1 MKKNLLIAAI
11 AITALASC
19 SSNDFVGDE
28 SPQTSSGN
36 VGAISFNLNT
46 AAVTRATTGAGAANA
61 LDNQFIVWG
70 EKNESGG
77 AAVAVPSANSV
88 FPNYQVNWVNK
99 AHSTTSNSSGWE
111 YVGYTH
117 SNTASTDDYQTN
129 ITPHLGVAQEI
140 KYWDN
145 SATNYVFTAVSALK
159 DDIKTG
165 KIQISK
171 TLSGTDEFAKGYTIT
186 AAAGADFSHL
196 YFADRY
202 KITENYGTTPV
213 TMNFRSL
220 LSQIRVGIYETI
232 PGYNVTAIKFY
243 NTTNFEDANEF
254 KTTGDNP
261 TSIFG
266 ATVDNLKPG
275 ANTLTVTYNSTTNQ
289 PIVSTSGNPETT
301 ITLGQNFNTLTS
313 DAQNPVYMATSSA
326 QPTWETAEGAY
337 TPVFPREGVTTDMTL
352 KVKYTLYNAH
362 SGETIDITG
371 DATVPGKYLQW
382 KPNYKYS
389 YLFKLTDNAL
399 TPITFDAVVV
409 ADEAGNQ
416 ETITT
421 VDDPSITTYAKASAV
436 TTNDEYVTN
445 NDIYVAVQ
453 YGGANP
459 SNPALTVSNEGN
471 AKLYYVTYQK
481 NSEDL
486 QVTEAAVA
494 NAIAHGTYV
503 ALDKTWTITEA
514 SGSKMVVTDTEENL
528 LTASTTIPAEASPT
542 GAALTINV
550 AKFKPQAKYVQ
561 VTPSDAVLTN
571 GVAYYSQSNGGG
583 EGFVG
588 NGSRT
593 AGDSTYRRVS
603 DWTGYYVFE
612 YKDGSGN
619 KHYKVIKVVNDPN
632 QS

>member
-1 MKKNLLIAAI
+1 MKKHLLIAAI

-36 VGAISFNLNT
+36 VGAISFNMNT
-46 AAVTRATTGAGAANA
+46 PAITRGTSTDAIK

-70 EKNESGG
+70 EKNENGG
-77 AAVAVPSANSV
+77 TAVTVPSANIV
-88 FPNYQVNWVNK
+88 FPNYQVNWVALAN
-99 AHSTTSNSSGWE
+99 STTSNSSGWE

-129 ITPHLGVAQEI
+129 ISPSLSAAQEI
-140 KYWDN
+140 KYWDK

-159 DDIKTG
+159 NDIKTG
-165 KIQISK
+165 KIKITK
-171 TLSGTDEFAKGYTIT
+171 TNTAVDNEYLKGYQIVAT
-186 AAAGADFSHL
+186 ADADFSHL
-196 YFADRY
+196 YFADRNV
-202 KITENYGTTPV
+202 ISSNYGASPV

-243 NTTNFEDANEF
+243 NTTNFEDGNEF

-289 PIVSTSGNPETT
+289 PIVSTGGQRAST
-301 ITLGQNFNTLTS
+301 ITLGQNFNTLAT
-313 DAQNPVYMATSSA
+313 NNIMATSSA
-326 QPTWETAEGAY
+326 TPTWETANGAY

-352 KVKYTLYNAH
+352 KVKYTLYNEH

-421 VDDPSITTYAKASAV
+421 VDNPSITTYQNGSVV
-436 TTNDEYVTN
+436 TTKSEYLSGKP
-445 NDIYVAVQ
+445 IYVVV
-453 YGGANP
+453 ANGT
-459 SNPALTVSNEGN
+459 ALTVNTN
-471 AKLYYVTYQK
+471 AKLYTATVQ
-481 NSEDL
+481 SGFVEGI
-486 QVTEAAVA
+486 TESTVA
-494 NAIAHGTYV
+494 NAIAHGADSNGSKVLT
-503 ALDKTWTITEA
+503 DA
-514 SGSKMVVTDTEENL
+514 SGKTLTVTPAAENT
-528 LTASTTIPAEASPT
+528 LTAFTTISASDSPT
-542 GAALTINV
+542 GADLTING
-550 AKFKPQAKYVQ
+550 AKF
-561 VTPSDAVLTN
+561 TPTT
-571 GVAYYSQSNGGG
+571 
-583 EGFVG
+583 EG
-588 NGSRT
+588 T
-593 AGDSTYRRVS
+593 
-603 DWTGYYVFE
+603 YVFE
-612 YKDGSGN
+612 FISRDKATGTYVSGTTYYTAATGDATVDTTSFEEGVTDVSSYYVGDP
-619 KHYKVIKVVNDPN
+619 KKYYKVIKVVAP
-632 QS
+632 

>member
-28 SPQTSSGN
+28 SPQTSSGT
-36 VGAISFNLNT
+36 VGAISFNMNT
-46 AAVTRATTGAGAANA
+46 PAITRGTSTDATK

-77 AAVAVPSANSV
+77 SAVAVPSANSV
-88 FPNYQVNWVNK
+88 FPNYQVNWVDK

-129 ITPHLGVAQEI
+129 ITPSLSAAQEI
-140 KYWDN
+140 KYWDK

-159 DDIKTG
+159 NDIKTG
-165 KIQISK
+165 NIKITK
-171 TLSGTDEFAKGYTIT
+171 TNTAVDNEYLKGYQIVAT
-186 AAAGADFSHL
+186 ADADFTHL
-196 YFADRY
+196 YFADRNV
-202 KITENYGTTPV
+202 ISSNYGASPV

-220 LSQIRVGIYETI
+220 LSNIRVGIYETI
-232 PGYNVTAIKFY
+232 PGYDVSAIKFY
-243 NTTNFEDANEF
+243 QSDGTTEF
-254 KTTGDNP
+254 TTGETP

-289 PIVSTSGNPETT
+289 PMVSTSGNREST
-301 ITLGQNFNTLTS
+301 ITLGQNFNLLSTS
-313 DAQNPVYMATSSA
+313 NTMATSSA

-436 TTNDEYVTN
+436 TTNNKSEYVTN

-453 YGGANP
+453 NGGDNP
-459 SNPALTVSNEGN
+459 SNPALTFGNDGN

-481 NSEDL
+481 NFEDL

-603 DWTGYYVFE
+603 DSTGYYVFE

-619 KHYKVIKVVNDPN
+619 KHYKVIKVVDDPN
-632 QS
+632 QG

>member
-1 MKKNLLIAAI
+1 M
-11 AITALASC
+11 
-19 SSNDFVGDE
+19 
-28 SPQTSSGN
+28 
-36 VGAISFNLNT
+36 
-46 AAVTRATTGAGAANA
+46 
-61 LDNQFIVWG
+61 
-70 EKNESGG
+70 
-77 AAVAVPSANSV
+77 
-88 FPNYQVNWVNK
+88 
-99 AHSTTSNSSGWE
+99 
-111 YVGYTH
+111 
-117 SNTASTDDYQTN
+117 
-129 ITPHLGVAQEI
+129 
-140 KYWDN
+140 

-159 DDIKTG
+159 NDIKTG
-165 KIQISK
+165 KIKITK
-171 TLSGTDEFAKGYTIT
+171 TNTAVDNEYLKGYQIVAT
-186 AAAGADFSHL
+186 ADADFTHL
-196 YFADRY
+196 YLADRN
-202 KITENYGTTPV
+202 KITGSYGTNPV

-254 KTTGDNP
+254 KTTGESP

-266 ATVDNLKPG
+266 AIVDNLKPG
-275 ANTLTVTYNSTTNQ
+275 ANTLTVTYNSTTNR
-289 PIVSTSGNPETT
+289 PIVSTSGTRATT

-313 DAQNPVYMATSSA
+313 NSESPVYMATSSA
-326 QPTWETAEGAY
+326 QPTWETAEGNY
-337 TPVFPREGVTTDMTL
+337 TPVFPREDVTTDMTL

-371 DATVPGKYLQW
+371 SAIVPGKYLQW

-389 YLFKLTDNAL
+389 YLFKLTDDAL
-399 TPITFDAVVV
+399 TPITFDAVTI

-421 VDDPSITTYAKASAV
+421 VNDPSITTYAKASAV
-436 TTNDEYVTN
+436 TTNNKSEYVTN

-459 SNPALTVSNEGN
+459 SNPALTVGNEGN

-481 NSEDL
+481 NFEDL

-603 DWTGYYVFE
+603 DSTGYYVFE

-619 KHYKVIKVVNDPN
+619 KHYKVIKVVDDPN
-632 QS
+632 QG

>member
-1 MKKNLLIAAI
+1 MKKHLLIAAI
-11 AITALASC
+11 VITALASC

-46 AAVTRATTGAGAANA
+46 AAVTRATGEGAANA

-77 AAVAVPSANSV
+77 AAVAVPSANIV
-88 FPNYQVNWVNK
+88 FPNYQVNWV
-99 AHSTTSNSSGWE
+99 AHANSTTSNSSGWE

-171 TLSGTDEFAKGYTIT
+171 TLSGTNQYAKGYTIT
-186 AAAGADFSHL
+186 AAAGAHFENL
-196 YFADRY
+196 YFADRNEM
-202 KITENYGTTPV
+202 TTGYGASPV

-220 LSQIRVGIYETI
+220 LSNIRVGIYETI
-232 PGYNVTAIKFY
+232 PGYDVSAIKFY
-243 NTTNFEDANEF
+243 QSDGTTEF
-254 KTTGDNP
+254 TTGETP

-275 ANTLTVTYNSTTNQ
+275 ANMLTVTYNSTTNQ
-289 PIVSTSGNPETT
+289 PMVSTSGNREST
-301 ITLGQNFNTLTS
+301 ITLGQNFNTLAT
-313 DAQNPVYMATSSA
+313 NNIMATSSA
-326 QPTWETAEGAY
+326 TPTWETANGAY

-371 DATVPGKYLQW
+371 TATVPGKYLQW

-421 VDDPSITTYAKASAV
+421 VDNPSITTYQNGSVV
-436 TTNDEYVTN
+436 TTKSEYLSGKP
-445 NDIYVAVQ
+445 IYVVV
-453 YGGANP
+453 ANGT
-459 SNPALTVSNEGN
+459 ALTVGTN
-471 AKLYYVTYQK
+471 AKLYTATVQDGFV
-481 NSEDL
+481 EGI
-486 QVTEAAVA
+486 TESTVA
-494 NAIAHGTYV
+494 NAIANGAT
-503 ALDKTWTITEA
+503 DN
-514 SGSKMVVTDTEENL
+514 GSKVLTDGGGYTLTVTPAAENT
-528 LTASTTIPAEASPT
+528 LTAFQTIPAADSPT
-542 GAALTINV
+542 GADLAINGATFTPTAPTFTVV
-550 AKFKPQAKYVQ
+550 ASGTE
-561 VTPSDAVLTN
+561 VTSGTTYYTAADGSTSVTLDAN
-571 GVAYYSQSNGGG
+571 G
-583 EGFVG
+583 
-588 NGSRT
+588 T
-593 AGDSTYRRVS
+593 AGENQY
-603 DWTGYYVFE
+603 WTKTASSAGYYVFE
-612 YKDGSGN
+612 YEDGSGN
-619 KHYKVIKVVNDPN
+619 KYYKVIKVVDA
-632 QS
+632 Q